1 MQKIHLL
8 EESVINKIAAGEVI
22 ERPAS
27 VVKELMENA
36 IDAGA
41 TTITIEAEEGGKSS
55 IKLTD
60 DGCGMSTEDA
70 LLCFQRHATSKINT
84 AEDLFSITTLGFRG
98 EGLASIAAVAD
109 IVLKTKPKQ
118 QDVGTKIAVSAGKIL
133 KSEAIAMPDG
143 TSIEVADLFFSVPA
157 RKKHLKTMQT
167 ELRQIVEVVTR
178 YVLAY
183 PEKTFRFV
191 HQKQDIIFV
200 SATEHLQDTIFALYG
215 RKIAYSMLPVEYQEG
230 NITITGCIGKPTI
243 TRADK
248 SLQYIFVNKRPVRNP
263 VIAKAVN
270 DAYHTLLHLDRQ
282 PVFVLHITLPPT
294 IIDVNAHPQKTTIR
308 IEKEQ
313 ELYAAVFAAVRKG
326 LEGMCLTTAT
336 VAEEKQKVI
345 QAPLLAKHVVMHEEK
360 QSIFVK
366 EAQTTSAQ
374 SLSPQEILERAME
387 KIEARDMMQHAK
399 QNVHEEQ
406 QTKTSVT
413 ILPSDVPG
421 TERISSLRLL
431 GCIHRLFYIAENEY
445 GLVIIDQHAAH
456 ERVLYEQFMH
466 QFRTKGIAVQEL
478 LVPEQIEFSPAELLL
493 LEEQKEILLQFGF
506 FFEAFGGRTMLLRSV
521 PAVLG
526 KIINKDVVHDILA
539 QLDEKTTALDHFKEE
554 KLIRSACRAAVKAQD
569 IVHEEEMKQIIMQL
583 QQCKQPFTCPHGRP
597 TMIQMSVPE
606 LERKFKRVV

>member
-8 EESVINKIAAGEVI
+8 DDVVINKIAAGEVI

-41 TTITIEAEEGGKSS
+41 TTITVEAEEGGKSS
-55 IKLTD
+55 IKVTD
-60 DGCGMSTEDA
+60 DGCGMSTEDT

-109 IVLKTKPKQ
+109 IVLKTKQKQ
-118 QDVGTKIAVSAGKIL
+118 QDVGTKVAVSAGKIL

-143 TSIEVADLFFSVPA
+143 TSIEVTDLFFSVPA

-167 ELRQIVEVVTR
+167 ELRQIVDVVTR

-191 HQKQDIIFV
+191 HQKQEILFV
-200 SATEHLQDTIFALYG
+200 SATEHLQDTILTLYG
-215 RKIAYSMLPVEYQEG
+215 RKIAYCMLPVEYQEG

-326 LEGMCLTTAT
+326 LEGMCLAT

-345 QAPLLAKHVVMHEEK
+345 QAPLLAKQVVMHEEK

-366 EAQTTSAQ
+366 EAQTTSGQ

-387 KIEARDMMQHAK
+387 KIETQHTIQHAK
-399 QNVHEEQ
+399 QNAQKEQ
-406 QTKTSVT
+406 H
-413 ILPSDVPG
+413 
-421 TERISSLRLL
+421 SLRLL
-431 GCIHRLFYIAENEY
+431 GCVHRLFYIAENEY

-493 LEEQKEILLQFGF
+493 LEEQKEILQQFGF

-526 KIINKDVVHDILA
+526 KIINKDLVHDILA

-569 IVHEEEMKQIIMQL
+569 IVHEEEMKHIVLQL

>member
-27 VVKELMENA
+27 VVKELVENSL
-36 IDAGA
+36 DAGA
-41 TTITIEAEEGGKSS
+41 TTITIEAEEGGKSA
-55 IKLTD
+55 IKVTD
-60 DGCGMSTEDA
+60 DGSGMETEDA
-70 LLCFQRHATSKINT
+70 FLCFQRHATSKINT

-109 IVLKTKPKQ
+109 VVLKTKPKHH
-118 QDVGTKIAVSAGKIL
+118 DVGTKIAISAGNIL
-133 KSEAIAMPDG
+133 KSEFIAMPNG
-143 TSIEVADLFFSVPA
+143 TSVEVTNIFYSVPA

-183 PEKTFRFV
+183 PEKTFRLV
-191 HQKQDIIFV
+191 HQGQDLLF
-200 SATEHLQDTIFALYG
+200 APTTTQLLDTILMLFG
-215 RKIAYSMLPVEYQEG
+215 KKVAYSMLPLEYHEEK
-230 NITITGCIGKPTI
+230 IVVTGCIGKPTL
-243 TRADK
+243 TRTDK
-248 SLQYIFVNKRPVRNP
+248 SLQYIFVNKRPVRNY
-263 VIAKAVN
+263 VITKAVS
-270 DAYHTLLHLDRQ
+270 DAYHTLLHMDRQ
-282 PVFVLHITLPPT
+282 PVFMLHIVLSPA

-326 LEGMCLTTAT
+326 LEGMRLAT

-345 QAPLLAKHVVMHEEK
+345 QAPLFAQQFAIHDEK
-360 QSIFVK
+360 QSVFVK
-366 EAQTTSAQ
+366 NGQAHSSQI
-374 SLSPQEILERAME
+374 LSPQELLERAIG
-387 KIEARDMMQHAK
+387 KIEQEPNA
-399 QNVHEEQ
+399 
-406 QTKTSVT
+406 VT
-413 ILPSDVPG
+413 LLPPQVAG

-456 ERVLYEQFMH
+456 ERVLYEQFM
-466 QFRTKGIAVQEL
+466 QQYKTRNITVQEL
-478 LVPEQIEFSPAELLL
+478 LVPEQMEFSPAELLL
-493 LEEQKEILLQFGF
+493 LEEQKEMLQHLGF
-506 FFEAFGGRTMLLRSV
+506 FFDAFGGRTMLLRSV

-526 KIINKDVVHDILA
+526 KIVNKEVVRDMLT
-539 QLDEKTTALDHFKEE
+539 QLGDKTTALDNFREE
-554 KLIRSACRAAVKAQD
+554 MIIRSACHAAVKAQD
-569 IVHEEEMKQIIMQL
+569 IVHEEEMKQIVLQL

>member
-118 QDVGTKIAVSAGKIL
+118 QDVGTKIAICAGKIL

-143 TSIEVADLFFSVPA
+143 TNIEVTDLFFSVPA

-200 SATEHLQDTIFALYG
+200 SATEHLQDTILALYG
-215 RKIAYSMLPVEYQEG
+215 RKIAYSMLPVEYQE
-230 NITITGCIGKPTI
+230 NTIGVHGFIGKPALS
-243 TRADK
+243 RADK
-248 SLQYIFVNKRPVRNP
+248 TLQHLFVNKRPVRNP

-294 IIDVNAHPQKTTIR
+294 IIDINAHPQKTTIR
-308 IEKEQ
+308 IEREQ

-326 LEGMCLTTAT
+326 LEGMCLAT

-345 QAPLLAKHVVMHEEK
+345 HAPLLAKQVIMHEEK

-366 EAQTTSAQ
+366 EASTPSAQ
-374 SLSPQEILERAME
+374 LLSPQQILERAME
-387 KIEARDMMQHAK
+387 KIEAQHTIQPAK
-399 QNVHEEQ
+399 QNAQEEQ

-413 ILPSDVPG
+413 ILPSEVPG

-456 ERVLYEQFMH
+456 ERVLYEQFMQ
-466 QFRTKGIAVQEL
+466 QFMTKGIAVQEL

-569 IVHEEEMKQIIMQL
+569 VVHEEEMKQIVLQL

-606 LERKFKRVV
+606 LEKKFKRVV